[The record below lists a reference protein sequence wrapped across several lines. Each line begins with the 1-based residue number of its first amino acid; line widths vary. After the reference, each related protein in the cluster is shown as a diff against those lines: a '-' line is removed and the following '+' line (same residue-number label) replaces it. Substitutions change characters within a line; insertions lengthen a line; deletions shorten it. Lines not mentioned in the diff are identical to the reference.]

1 MDALPLELAPLL
13 KRLHLATVA
22 RKYAEFET
30 RAAAEQ

>member
-1 MDALPLELAPLL
+1 MSTPIELVALL

-22 RKYAEFET
+22 RKHAEFET